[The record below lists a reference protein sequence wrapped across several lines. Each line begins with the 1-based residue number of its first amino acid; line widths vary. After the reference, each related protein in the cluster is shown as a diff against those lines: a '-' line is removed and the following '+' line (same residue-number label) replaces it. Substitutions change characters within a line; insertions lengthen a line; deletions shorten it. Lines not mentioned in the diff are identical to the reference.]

1 MAPTNKA
8 PTDKEGYLLN
18 LADWN
23 PDVARQI
30 ARMHKL
36 RLDERHWEVL
46 RLVRAFYRR
55 HELSPAMR
63 PLVKQVRDALG
74 EEKGS
79 SLYLHRL
86 FPGSPAKLAAKI
98 AGLPRP
104 SNCL

>member
-8 PTDKEGYLLN
+8 PIDKEGYLLN

-23 PDVARQI
+23 PGVARQI
-30 ARMHKL
+30 ARAHKL

-46 RLVRAFYRR
+46 RLVRAFYQR

-63 PLVKQVRDALG
+63 PLVKQVREALG
-74 EEKGS
+74 EDKGS
-79 SLYLHRL
+79 GLYLHQL